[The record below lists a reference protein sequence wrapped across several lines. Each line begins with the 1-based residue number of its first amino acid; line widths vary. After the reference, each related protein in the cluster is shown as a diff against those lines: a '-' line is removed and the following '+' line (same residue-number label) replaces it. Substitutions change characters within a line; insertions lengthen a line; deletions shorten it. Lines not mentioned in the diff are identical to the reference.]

1 MSDLLA
7 LLAAIIPPNDY
18 QHRNGFSNQYL
29 LEKLTPDE
37 HQAVGQALLG
47 MLENSDD
54 PLIGETLAHMKAVD
68 ALRALGLDTSELVA
82 RKRAQH

>member
-1 MSDLLA
+1 MRDLQS

-29 LEKLTPDE
+29 LEKLTLDE
-37 HQAVGQALLG
+37 SKAIEQALLG
-47 MLENSDD
+47 MLEISDD
-54 PLIGETLAHMKAVD
+54 PLIGEILAHMKAAD